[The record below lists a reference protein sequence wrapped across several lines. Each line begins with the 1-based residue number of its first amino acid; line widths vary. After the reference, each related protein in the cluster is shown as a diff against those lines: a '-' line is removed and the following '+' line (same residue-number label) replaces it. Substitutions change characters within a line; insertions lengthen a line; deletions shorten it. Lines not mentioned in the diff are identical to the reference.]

1 MNVLSL
7 FDGISCGML
16 ALQDVGIQVDT
27 YYACEIEESAIEI
40 SKSNFPGIVRLGNI
54 NDWEQWELPKIDLVI
69 GGSPCQGF
77 SRNGKGLNFDDPRSS
92 LFFKYV
98 DVLNHIRKQNPK
110 VKFLLE
116 NVAMKKEW
124 LQTIDSFMNVPHR
137 EINSRIF
144 SAQNRQRMYWSNI
157 NFTYPLFI
165 DDGEKVNLIN
175 ILEKVDTT
183 DFIMHEGILF
193 DPTISE
199 NERSLVSN
207 VNGEIRIRQATK
219 AGYAVAENGDGINL
233 SFPTSKTRRG
243 RVVKQKSP
251 TLDCQCNV
259 CVYVDGAIRH
269 FTRTE
274 LERLQTLPDGYTAA
288 ANDKDAKQAIGNGWN
303 MKTISY
309 IFKHIKQEDKQ

>member
-16 ALQDVGIQVDT
+16 ALQKAGIKVDT
-27 YYACEIEESAIEI
+27 YFACEIEQSAIDI
-40 SKSNFPGIVRLGNI
+40 SKHNFPNIVRLGNI
-54 NDWEQWELPKIDLVI
+54 NDWEQWDLPKIDLVI

-77 SRNGKGLNFDDPRSS
+77 SRNGKGLNFSDPRST

-98 DVLNHIRKQNPK
+98 DILQHVRKQNPN

-124 LQTIDSFMNVPHR
+124 LHTIDQFLDVPHK
-137 EINSRIF
+137 EINSRLL
-144 SAQNRQRMYWSNI
+144 SAQNRQRMYWSDIDFDIPTDANI
-157 NFTYPLFI
+157 NLL
-165 DDGEKVNLIN
+165 D
-175 ILEKVDTT
+175 ILENVDTS
-183 DFIMHEGILF
+183 DFVLHDDILF

-199 NERSLVSN
+199 AERSLVSN
-207 VNGEIRIRQATK
+207 VNGEIRIKQATK
-219 AGYAVAENGDGINL
+219 AGYAIAKNGDGINL

-243 RVVKQKSP
+243 RVINKKSP

-259 CVYVDGAIRH
+259 CVYVDGVIRH

-288 ANDKDAKQAIGNGWN
+288 ATIQNAKKAIGNGWN
-303 MKTISY
+303 IQTIA
-309 IFKHIKQEDKQ
+309 HILKGIKEE

>member
-16 ALQDVGIQVDT
+16 ALQDAGIKIDK
-27 YYACEIEESAIEI
+27 YFACEIETSAIEI
-40 SKSNFPGIVRLGNI
+40 SKSNFPEIIRLGDI
-54 NDWEQWELPKIDLVI
+54 NDWQQWELPKIDLVI

-77 SRNGKGLNFDDPRSS
+77 SRNGKGLNFDDPRSV

-98 DVLNHIRKQNPK
+98 EVLDHVRKQNPD
-110 VKFLLE
+110 VKFMLE

-124 LQTIDSFMNVPHR
+124 LKTIDSFMDAPHR

-157 NFTYPLFI
+157 NLPAELPEDSGITLL
-165 DDGEKVNLIN
+165 D
-175 ILEKVDTT
+175 ILENVDTS
-183 DFIMHEGILF
+183 DFIEYQGILF

-199 NERSLVSN
+199 SERSLVSN

-219 AGYAVAENGDGINL
+219 AGYAIAENGDGINL
-233 SFPTSKTRRG
+233 AFPTSKTRRG
-243 RVVKQKSP
+243 RVIKQKSP

-259 CVYVDGAIRH
+259 CVYVGGTIRH

-274 LERLQTLPDGYTAA
+274 LERIQTLPDGYTSAA
-288 ANDKDAKQAIGNGWN
+288 SMQNAKKAIGNGWN

-309 IFKHIKQEDKQ
+309 IFKHIKEESQ

>member
-7 FDGISCGML
+7 FDGITCGL
-16 ALQDVGIQVDT
+16 AALEDAGIEVDT
-27 YYACEIEESAIEI
+27 YFACEIEPSAIEI
-40 SKSNFPGIVRLGNI
+40 SQNNYPHIVRLGDI
-54 NDWEQWELPKIDLVI
+54 NKWQEWDLPEIDLII

-77 SRNGKGLNFDDPRSS
+77 SRNGNGLNFQDPRSF

-98 DVLNHIRKQNPK
+98 DILQHIKKQNPN

-116 NVAMKKEW
+116 NVEMKKEW
-124 LQTIDSFMNVPHR
+124 LKTIDAFLNAKHKK
-137 EINSRIF
+137 INSRLL
-144 SAQNRQRMYWSNI
+144 SAQNRPRCYWSNFDFEMPEDL
-157 NFTYPLFI
+157 NVKLI
-165 DDGEKVNLIN
+165 D
-175 ILEKVDTT
+175 ILEEVDTT
-183 DFIMHEGILF
+183 NFILQDGILF

-199 NERSLVSN
+199 AERSLVSN

-243 RVVKQKSP
+243 RVIKQKSP

-259 CVYVDGAIRH
+259 CVLVDGVIRH

-274 LERLQTLPDGYTAA
+274 LERLQTLPDGYTAG
-288 ANDKDAKQAIGNGWN
+288 ANERQAKQAIGNGWN
-303 MKTISY
+303 KKTISH
-309 IFKHIKQEDKQ
+309 ILKHIKED

>member
-16 ALQDVGIQVDT
+16 ALKDAGIKVDA
-27 YYACEIEESAIEI
+27 YYACEIEPSAIEI
-40 SKSNFPGIVRLGNI
+40 SKHNFPEIIRLGDV
-54 NDWEQWELPKIDLVI
+54 NDWESWDLPKIDLVI

-77 SRNGKGLNFDDPRSS
+77 SRNGNGLNFSDPRSS

-98 DVLNHIRKQNPK
+98 EILDHIRAINPN

-124 LQTIDSFMNVPHR
+124 LQTIDEFLEVQHK
-137 EINSRIF
+137 EINSRTL

-157 NFTYPLFI
+157 DFDVPQDKGI
-165 DDGEKVNLIN
+165 NLLDV
-175 ILEKVDTT
+175 LEKVDTT
-183 DFIMHEGILF
+183 DFILENGILF

-199 NERSLVSN
+199 AERSLVSN
-207 VNGEIRIRQATK
+207 VDGQIRIKQATK

-243 RVVKQKSP
+243 RVIKQKSS

-259 CVYVDGAIRH
+259 CVLHDGIIRH

-274 LERLQTLPDGYTAA
+274 LERLQTLPDGYTSNASIRL
-288 ANDKDAKQAIGNGWN
+288 AKQAIGNGWN
-303 MKTISY
+303 VKTISH
-309 IFKHIKQEDKQ
+309 IFKNI

>member
-16 ALQDVGIQVDT
+16 ALKDAGIQVDT
-27 YYACEIEESAIEI
+27 YFACEIEHSAIEI
-40 SKSNFPGIVRLGNI
+40 SKQNHSDIVRLGDI
-54 NDWEQWELPKIDLVI
+54 NNWKEWNLPQIDLII

-77 SRNGKGLNFDDPRSS
+77 SRNGNGLNFSDPRSF

-98 DVLNHIRKQNPK
+98 DILQQIQKQNPN

-124 LQTIDSFMNVPHR
+124 LQTIDTFLQVNHQ
-137 EINSRIF
+137 EINSRLI
-144 SAQNRQRMYWSNI
+144 SAQNRPRMYWSNFDFVLPEDKNI
-157 NFTYPLFI
+157 KLL
-165 DDGEKVNLIN
+165 D

-183 DFIMHEGILF
+183 NFIYQDGILF
-193 DPTISE
+193 DPGISAA
-199 NERSLVSN
+199 ERSLVYN
-207 VNGEIRIRQATK
+207 VGGEIRIKQATK
-219 AGYAVAENGDGINL
+219 TGYAVASNGDGINL

-243 RVVKQKSP
+243 RVIKQKSP

-259 CVYVDGAIRH
+259 CVYVDGVIRH

-274 LERLQTLPDGYTAA
+274 LERLQTLPDGYTSA
-288 ANDKDAKQAIGNGWN
+288 ANDRQAKQAIGNGWN
-303 MKTISY
+303 IKTIS
-309 IFKHIKQEDKQ
+309 HILKSIKEE